1 MFYRSDVPVELNK
14 DGLSKNLTFN
24 LRRPMGKLG
33 VYAAKPEGESGNL
46 RITGLTMLASG
57 TRTRNYLM
65 PQSDEILQG
74 ITGIKGDIPLD
85 VINKDVDK
93 TISPNLSDTERQNPD
108 NYTPVL
114 NRPFYPFENPWGTP
128 FMECQVTKE
137 AMSFRSD
144 YSFR

>member
-1 MFYRSDVPVELNK
+1 MNRFTFTTLTTDITRDGLPMFYRSDVPVELNK

-65 PQSDEILQG
+65 PQVMKYCKALQESREIFRLMLSIRMWTRLYLQTFL
-74 ITGIKGDIPLD
+74 IQKDRILTTIP
-85 VINKDVDK
+85 
-93 TISPNLSDTERQNPD
+93 Q
-108 NYTPVL
+108 
-114 NRPFYPFENPWGTP
+114 
-128 FMECQVTKE
+128 C
-137 AMSFRSD
+137 
-144 YSFR
+144 